1 MTMSDLFPKEPLS
14 AMTEEQRRE
23 LAIQRIKARHDF
35 RVHLVVYV
43 IVNAALVVL
52 WYLTS
57 QGANGEL
64 GFFWPVFPI
73 VGWGIG
79 LAIHAYVT
87 YLPPSLTED
96 DIQREMK
103 RLR

>member
-1 MTMSDLFPKEPLS
+1 MSDEFPRQALS

-23 LAIQRIKARHDF
+23 LAIQRLKARHDF
-35 RVHLVVYV
+35 RVHAVIYV
-43 IVNAALVVL
+43 IVNAALVIL
-52 WYLTS
+52 WFLVSRGTD
-57 QGANGEL
+57 GEAS
-64 GFFWPVFPI
+64 FFWPVFPV

-87 YLPPSLTED
+87 YFPPSLSED
-96 DIQREMK
+96 DIQRELK

>member
-1 MTMSDLFPKEPLS
+1 MSDQFPTEPLS
-14 AMTEEQRRE
+14 AMTDERRRE

-35 RVHLVVYV
+35 RIHLVVYV
-43 IVNAALVVL
+43 VVNAALVVL

-57 QGANGEL
+57 QDANGEL
-64 GFFWPVFPI
+64 GFFWPVIPI

-79 LAIHAYVT
+79 LAIHGYVAYF
-87 YLPPSLTED
+87 PPSLSED

-103 RLR
+103 RLG

>member
-1 MTMSDLFPKEPLS
+1 MSDDFPKAPIT
-14 AMTEEQRRE
+14 AMTEEQKRE

-35 RVHLVVYV
+35 RVHLVIYLV
-43 IVNAALVVL
+43 VNAALVLL
-52 WYLTS
+52 WYVTS
-57 QGANGEL
+57 RGADGVL

-79 LAIHAYVT
+79 LAMHAYTV
-87 YLPPSLTED
+87 YFPPSLTED

>member
-1 MTMSDLFPKEPLS
+1 MSDLFPTEPLS
-14 AMTEEQRRE
+14 AMTEERRRE
-23 LAIQRIKARHDF
+23 LAIRRIKARHDF
-35 RVHLVVYV
+35 RVHLVIYIV
-43 IVNAALVVL
+43 VNAALVVF

-57 QGANGEL
+57 QSANGEPS
-64 GFFWPVFPI
+64 FFWPVLPI
-73 VGWGIG
+73 IGWGIG

-87 YLPPSLTED
+87 YFPPSLTED